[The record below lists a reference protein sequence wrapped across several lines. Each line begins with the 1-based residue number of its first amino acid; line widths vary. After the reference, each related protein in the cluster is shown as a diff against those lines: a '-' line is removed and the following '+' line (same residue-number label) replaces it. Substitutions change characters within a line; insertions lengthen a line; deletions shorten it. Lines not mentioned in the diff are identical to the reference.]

1 MKYQNANDIL
11 PDELLSRIQEYIQ
24 GGLLYIPKSKE
35 RRSLWGECSGARLR
49 IAAFFAFHASL
60 SGKPCAVSEQR
71 LAAAKQTLF
80 EWTGEDHELCVI
92 IDGNVD
98 AGFLHVGYRGGNVA
112 WIEDI
117 YVDAEK
123 RGRGIASRAI
133 AEAEKTSGRARDIRR
148 FVLMWCRETPPRL
161 RCTGDSDTIF

>member
-1 MKYQNANDIL
+1 MTKL
-11 PDELLSRIQEYIQ
+11 VPLSETYREKTV
-24 GGLLYIPKSKE
+24 P
-35 RRSLWGECSGARLR
+35 R

-60 SGKPCAVSEQR
+60 SGKPCAASEQR
-71 LAAAKQTLF
+71 LAASEQTLF

-92 IDGNVD
+92 MDGNVD

-133 AEAEKTSGRARDIRR
+133 AEAEKNIRARKRYTAVCVDAMPGNAAAPAPYRRLGYDILSMITVRKELNAHEKNR
-148 FVLMWCRETPPRL
+148 TVRL
-161 RCTGDSDTIF
+161 LGHDFLY